1 MKTSRK
7 QEAATTGLVVLIIL
21 GIVLVIEAVVLFA
34 RWNTLSDLRVAN
46 AAKLQENLKEEA
58 EIYTLTTFRP
68 QIDATWVR
76 LRESFIRPQGAGGL
90 PAGFT
95 SRPGREAL
103 PLQLGSFDSA
113 GFTIAPQTN
122 EPGVYDAGTDKLEW
136 HRLLP
141 LLGTFENSFV
151 LVQADELRFTLPAAA
166 AFFSP
171 SPTALEFRA
180 RLRFPVERKPKPVA
194 AAGATTA
201 AAGANTPES

>member
-7 QEAATTGLVVLIIL
+7 QEAATTGLVVLISV
-21 GIVLVIEAVVLFA
+21 GIVLLIEAVVLFA

-76 LRESFIRPQGAGGL
+76 LRESFIRPPGSGL
-90 PAGFT
+90 PAGFA
-95 SRPGREAL
+95 SRPGRDAL

-113 GFTIAPQTN
+113 GFTIVPLSS

-194 AAGATTA
+194 APGATTTA
-201 AAGANTPES
+201 ASTPET